1 MVYNIHRD
9 ILSVSYFPFRNCLRG
24 FRLGGF
30 FVIQYITLVYG
41 ATPDVCVTINT

>member
-9 ILSVSYFPFRNCLRG
+9 ILSVSYFPFWNCLRG

-30 FVIQYITLVYG
+30 SLSSISH
-41 ATPDVCVTINT
+41 